1 MAINPLSGNFQSLDV
16 ASGQSLPPKTSTA
29 ADGLSKSDAVPAQPS
44 NNVAKLKPSDETKA
58 GAPESQRDTKETAA
72 ELQQKLDEL
81 TQSASNIQRSLR
93 FQVDEFTGSTVIK
106 VFDRKTDELIRQIPS
121 EDMLTL
127 SKRLKELNESES
139 ETSTGI
145 LIRQEV

>member
-1 MAINPLSGNFQSLDV
+1 MAINPLSGNFQSLGA
-16 ASGQSLPPKTSTA
+16 ASGKSLPPESAPA
-29 ADGLSKSDAVPAQPS
+29 ADSLSKSGAVSQSQPS
-44 NNVAKLKPSDETKA
+44 VESVKPPSETKA
-58 GAPESQRDTKETAA
+58 GNPKSQQETEVNA
-72 ELQQKLDEL
+72 EKLQQKLDEL

-93 FQVDEFTGSTVIK
+93 FQVDEFTGDTVIK
-106 VFDRKTDELIRQIPS
+106 VFDRSTDELIRQIPS
-121 EDMLTL
+121 EEMLTL